1 MATLKVDDIRKA
13 TTPGRLAD
21 GGGLFLNI
29 AKGGSKSW
37 VQRIR
42 INGVRSDKG
51 IGSFPAVTLTQ
62 ARKLADAN
70 RVAVAQGQNPWAAK
84 EHGASTTAKAEGAAR
99 RRTLTFEDVAR
110 LVHGEYSRQLSSAK
124 NAKNWIQTLERHIFP
139 VIGDVPINEVSRA
152 DVLAALRP
160 IWWTLP
166 DTARRLR
173 LRVRRVL
180 DWAVESDL
188 LSVNPE
194 RSLTKV
200 SLPPQPKVLA
210 HRPAL
215 HHRDVRGALLKVR
228 DSQAWDTT
236 KLCFE
241 WMVLTASRPQE
252 ARRGQWGEVDL
263 AAGVWTIQA
272 DKMKMGRLHRVPLS
286 TQATAILRRAR
297 ELHRAKGDDS
307 EYPPEVHAGGYIFPH
322 PTTRGALSEAAL
334 NQRCQKCNLDCVSHG
349 FRSSFRDWAEEE
361 SGASHNA
368 IELSL
373 AHAVGNQVE
382 RAYLRSDL
390 LAQRRALMDAW
401 ADYVNPSESPF

>member
-13 TTPGRLAD
+13 TTPGRYAD
-21 GGGLFLNI
+21 GNGLFLNI

-42 INGVRSDKG
+42 IDRVRSDKG
-51 IGSFPAVTLTQ
+51 LGAFPAVTLTQ
-62 ARKLADAN
+62 ARRLADSN

-110 LVHGEYSRQLSSAK
+110 LVHGEYSRQLSSEK
-124 NAKNWIQTLERHIFP
+124 NAKNWLQTLEKHVIP
-139 VIGDVPINEVSRA
+139 IIGDVPITEVSRA
-152 DVLAALRP
+152 DVLGALKP

-215 HHRDVRGALLKVR
+215 HHRDVRAALEAVR
-228 DSQAWDTT
+228 ASEAWHTT

-241 WMVLTASRPQE
+241 WMVLSASRPQE
-252 ARRGQWGEVDL
+252 ARLAQWGEIQ
-263 AAGVWTIQA
+263 GNVWVIGA
-272 DKMKMGRLHRVPLS
+272 SKMKARREHRVPLT
-286 TQATAILRRAR
+286 TQMQDLLRRAR

-307 EYPPEVHAGGYIFPH
+307 EYPPEVHADDYIFPN

-401 ADYVNPSESPF
+401 ADYVSPSESPF